1 MEENFDVTDFLL
13 IGNSERV
20 QEHVERE
27 ENLFFNILNFHC
39 DLSTNSPSETKRIL
53 ST

>member
-27 ENLFFNILNFHC
+27 ENLFFNISTIHC
-39 DLSTNSPSETKRIL
+39 GHSTH
-53 ST
+53 STS